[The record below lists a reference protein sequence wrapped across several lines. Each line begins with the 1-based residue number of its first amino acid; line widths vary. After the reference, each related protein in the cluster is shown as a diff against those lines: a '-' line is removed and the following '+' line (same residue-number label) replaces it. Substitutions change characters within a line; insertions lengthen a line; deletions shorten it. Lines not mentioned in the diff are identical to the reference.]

1 MTEPPRAPEERLAF
15 DQVPEVYD
23 RVRPTYPGPL
33 FDELFAYIRLDSP
46 TAAATVV
53 EIGPGT
59 GKATRPL
66 LERGASVTAVEIGA
80 HLAEFLR
87 TKLSPEFPGRLEVVN
102 APFEECDLPAGRH
115 DLVVS
120 ATAFHWLDPAI
131 RLQKCHDLLRPGGA
145 LAIID
150 TNQIASDADRGYF
163 DRTFPIY
170 LRYRPNEERIEVP
183 GEDVVPRDHGEIS
196 DSGLFEDIALHRY
209 RWDQTYAT
217 SEYADLVRS
226 YANTQTME
234 PGPRE
239 ALIADLC
246 HVIDTEYGGSVV
258 RPLVITLTLGRR
270 GPA

>member
-1 MTEPPRAPEERLAF
+1 MTEPPRATEERLAF
-15 DQVPEVYD
+15 DQVPEAYD
-23 RVRPTYPGPL
+23 RVRPTYPEPL
-33 FDELFAYIRLDSP
+33 FDELFAYLRLEPQSAS
-46 TAAATVV
+46 AAAV

-59 GKATRPL
+59 GKATRSL

-102 APFEECDLPAGRH
+102 APFEEVELPAGQY

-131 RLQKCHDLLRPGGA
+131 RLRKCHELLRRGGA

-150 TNQIASDADRGYF
+150 TNQIESDADRGF
-163 DRTFPIY
+163 FERVLPIY
-170 LRYRPNEERIEVP
+170 EQYRPDERRVEVP
-183 GEDVVPRDHGEIS
+183 GEDVVPQVHGEIAA
-196 DSGLFEDIALHRY
+196 SGLFEDVALHRY
-209 RWDQTYAT
+209 RWDQTYST
-217 SEYADLVRS
+217 WEYADLVRS
-226 YANTQTME
+226 YSNTQTME
-234 PGPRE
+234 PDPRE

-246 HVIDTEYGGSVV
+246 EVIDSEYGGSVV

-270 GPA
+270 VLV